1 MDSQVTDPKEL
12 RYIRAATSLEFPPAY
27 ITNSLTPST
36 RQTIIPK
43 LNLS

>member
-1 MDSQVTDPKEL
+1 MDSQATDLKEL
-12 RYIRAATSLEFPPAY
+12 RNIRAATSLEFPTTC